1 MKSLAERLRNARMQ
15 KGLNQSQLAR
25 QAHTVPQVI
34 QLIEAGK
41 VLQSKHI
48 FAIADVLGVTAEW
61 LLMGKVGSIPMRA
74 HTLMYLE
81 DKATGGKKY
90 DSVEIPIITA
100 AAQKNSGE
108 TTVFHL
114 NPQEIIGHVMP
125 HPRQQGMHGAFA
137 FYCVGDGMA
146 PRYENGD
153 LLYCL
158 PNQPLKS
165 GQDIVILLLNDQ
177 QAMLQRLVK
186 QDRATQKLTCE
197 QFNPPARH
205 NISQKEIIEVFT
217 VVGRG

>member
-25 QAHTVPQVI
+25 QAGTVPQVI

-61 LLMGKVGSIPMRA
+61 LLMGKMASIPARA
-74 HTLMYLE
+74 NTSMYLE
-81 DKATGGKKY
+81 DKAIGGKKY
-90 DSVEIPIITA
+90 DGMEIPIFA
-100 AAQKNSGE
+100 AGMQKNNDE
-108 TTVFHL
+108 ATIFHL
-114 NPQEIIGHVMP
+114 NPHEIIGYVTP

-137 FYCVGDGMA
+137 FYCAGDGMA

-158 PNQPLKS
+158 PNQPLKN

-177 QAMLQRLVK
+177 QALLQRLVK
-186 QDRATQKLTCE
+186 QDRTTQKLTCE
-197 QFNPPARH
+197 QFNPPVRH
-205 NISQKEIIEVFT
+205 SISQKEIIEIFT